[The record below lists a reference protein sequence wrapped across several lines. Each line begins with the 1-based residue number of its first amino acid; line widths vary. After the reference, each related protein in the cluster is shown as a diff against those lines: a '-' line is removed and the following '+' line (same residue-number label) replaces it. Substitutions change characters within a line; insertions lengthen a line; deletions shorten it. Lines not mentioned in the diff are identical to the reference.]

1 VYTVDEG
8 VEVVSIVRVS
18 HRANVYKGL

>member
-1 VYTVDEG
+1 VYTVDDAL
-8 VEVVSIVRVS
+8 EVVAIVRVS